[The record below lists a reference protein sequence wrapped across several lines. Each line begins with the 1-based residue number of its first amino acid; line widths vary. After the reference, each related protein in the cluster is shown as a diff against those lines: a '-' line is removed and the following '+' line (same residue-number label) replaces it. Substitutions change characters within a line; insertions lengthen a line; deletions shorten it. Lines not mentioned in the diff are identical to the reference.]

1 MGRPSTFT
9 EELALSICER
19 IAEGQSLR
27 SICRLLDMPA
37 QSTVFKWL
45 TENVK
50 FSEQY
55 AHARVAQAEL
65 MADELLD
72 IADDGSNDWM
82 DRYDK
87 EGNVSGRVVDQEAIN
102 RSRLRVDTRK
112 WIASKLLPKKYGD
125 KIDHEHSGNVNLTV
139 LTGVPPNG

>member
-9 EELALSICER
+9 EEIGLSICER
-19 IAEGQSLR
+19 IADGQSLR

-45 TENVK
+45 SENTK

-55 AHARVAQAEL
+55 AHARDAQADTL
-65 MADELLD
+65 SDELLD

-82 DRYDK
+82 DRLNGK
-87 EGNVSGRVVDQEAIN
+87 GEVIGQMVDNEAIN

-112 WIASKLLPKKYGD
+112 WIASKLKPKKYGD
-125 KIDHEHSGNVNLTV
+125 KIDHEHSGSLSLTV
-139 LTGVPPNG
+139 LTGVPGA